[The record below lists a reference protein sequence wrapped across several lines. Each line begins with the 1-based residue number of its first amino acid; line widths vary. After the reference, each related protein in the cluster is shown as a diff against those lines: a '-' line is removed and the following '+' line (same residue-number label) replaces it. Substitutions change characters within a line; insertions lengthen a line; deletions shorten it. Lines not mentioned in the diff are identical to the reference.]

1 MHSGQGDSETRRFGW
16 PENPLH
22 GNQDVFVRLSLFGS
36 KCNAYGLGTA
46 LQQGAVDGC
55 DAPLS
60 VLYTNGFPDIC
71 KYIDNVNLFYSP
83 LPVCVSTKVYNS
95 LTPEDQ
101 KILKEAAVEAAKT
114 ARKNNDD
121 SAARMEKDL
130 SSKGM
135 TIIPEKEV
143 DSEGF
148 RQVAKACYE
157 EMESYIGSKWVQ
169 KLQKEVGLL

>member
-1 MHSGQGDSETRRFGW
+1 M
-16 PENPLH
+16 
-22 GNQDVFVRLSLFGS
+22 
-36 KCNAYGLGTA
+36 
-46 LQQGAVDGC
+46 
-55 DAPLS
+55 
-60 VLYTNGFPDIC
+60 
-71 KYIDNVNLFYSP
+71 NLFYSP

-101 KILKEAAVEAAKT
+101 KILKEAAVEAAKA